1 MILIALTLIYFLS
14 LVAVFI
20 INESV
25 NDWDYLPGYII
36 YVILAPVTL
45 PITILTLVAYLT
57 YNKYIKPRII
67 K

>member
-14 LVAVFI
+14 LIAVFI

-25 NDWDYLPGYII
+25 NNWNYLPGYII

-45 PITILTLVAYLT
+45 PVTILTLVAYLT
-57 YNKYIKPRII
+57 YNKHIKPRFIE
-67 K
+67 